1 MICKITHLVSRKFGC
16 VEKIYYL
23 CAVFRNAK
31 VQNLFLLTKLK
42 PLKMKKK
49 SLILVFTTCLMLF
62 ITACSSSTDEL
73 TSGAT
78 SMKEFHQTNPNGFFE
93 MCGDKFNN
101 IIY

>member
-1 MICKITHLVSRKFGC
+1 
-16 VEKIYYL
+16 
-23 CAVFRNAK
+23 
-31 VQNLFLLTKLK
+31 
-42 PLKMKKK
+42 MKKK

-93 MCGDKFNN
+93 MCSDKFNN